1 MSDGP
6 KPVASGR
13 ALERAA
19 RWVVWALRHEPQEA
33 GIEVDREGF
42 ALVSDLIK
50 AARSFKHVL
59 NVQAVEDIVAA
70 DSKQRLE
77 YSANHLKLRA
87 AQGHSFEVDL
97 SAQRAEPPELLFHGT
112 ATHVIDAIRRDGLR
126 AQRRQYVHLS
136 HELETATKVGS
147 RHGTPVI
154 LPIRASEMARNGA
167 VFLRASNGVWL
178 VEEVPPSA
186 IDWENLVWPGT

>member
-1 MSDGP
+1 MSEGP

-19 RWVVWALRHEPQEA
+19 RWVVWALRHDPKEA

-42 ALVSDLIK
+42 ALVTDIIK
-50 AARSFKHVL
+50 AARSFKHTL
-59 NVQAVEDIVAA
+59 TAEAVENIVAA

-77 YSANHLKLRA
+77 YSTNRLKLRA

-97 SAQRAEPPELLFHGT
+97 SEQRAEPPELLFHGT

-126 AQRRQYVHLS
+126 PQRRQYVHLS

-154 LPIRASEMARNGA
+154 LSVKAGEMSRSGA

-178 VEEVPPSA
+178 VGEVPPTA
-186 IDWENLVWPGT
+186 IDWENLVWPET